1 MPDLAGP
8 QAHHLVR
15 LLQVVTMNNEYI
27 EDTWQ
32 THAKNLIEDTNPID
46 SVKTFLLF
54 RRLFKV
60 GTKVKMLSITDRL
73 VGNPTTIGD
82 FCQWNMPLPVYGQP
96 FPTNGLSIR

>member
-8 QAHHLVR
+8 QPHHIVR

-32 THAKNLIEDTNPID
+32 THAKNLIDDTNPID

-60 GTKVKMLSITDRL
+60 RMKVKILSNADRL
-73 VGNPTTIGD
+73 AGNSTTIGD
-82 FCQWNMPLPVYGQP
+82 LCQ
-96 FPTNGLSIR
+96 